1 MTGAPILIEING
13 SVTYHV
19 GEATFRIARAPT
31 LKAVGA
37 AVGRTMTALASV
49 WSANNH
55 DERTCMPNIGSVLKE
70 EISRLARRELRSQ
83 VEGMRKASA
92 QYRRHIAALKRQ
104 VAKLESQ
111 VSLLQGKVLNHVAAA
126 PDDASGKR
134 VRFVP
139 KALRSQRERLG
150 LSAADYGRLMG
161 VSAQSVYN
169 WEREAA
175 RPRGEQILRLAAL
188 RAMGKREAR
197 ARLEQLD
204 RQSTRKS
211 PRKTRKP

>member
-1 MTGAPILIEING
+1 
-13 SVTYHV
+13 
-19 GEATFRIARAPT
+19 
-31 LKAVGA
+31 
-37 AVGRTMTALASV
+37 
-49 WSANNH
+49 
-55 DERTCMPNIGSVLKE
+55 MPNIGSVLKE
-70 EISRLARRELRSQ
+70 EISRLARRELRGQ

-111 VSLLQGKVLNHVAAA
+111 VSLLQGKVLNQVAAA
-126 PDDASGKR
+126 PADSGSKR

-150 LSAADYGRLMG
+150 LSAADYGRLVG

-169 WEREAA
+169 WEHETA
-175 RPRGEQILRLAAL
+175 RPRGGQIMRLAAL

-204 RQSTRKS
+204 RQSVKKRPGKGRKS
-211 PRKTRKP
+211 

>member
-1 MTGAPILIEING
+1 
-13 SVTYHV
+13 
-19 GEATFRIARAPT
+19 
-31 LKAVGA
+31 
-37 AVGRTMTALASV
+37 
-49 WSANNH
+49 
-55 DERTCMPNIGSVLKE
+55 MPNIGSVLKE

-111 VSLLQGKVLNHVAAA
+111 VSLLQGKVLNNVAAA
-126 PDDASGKR
+126 PDDSSGKR
-134 VRFVP
+134 VRFAP

-150 LSAADYGRLMG
+150 LSAADYGRLVG
-161 VSAQSVYN
+161 VSAQSIYN

-175 RPRGEQILRLAAL
+175 RPRGVQIMRLAAL

-204 RQSTRKS
+204 RQSTKKS
-211 PRKTRKP
+211 PRKARKS